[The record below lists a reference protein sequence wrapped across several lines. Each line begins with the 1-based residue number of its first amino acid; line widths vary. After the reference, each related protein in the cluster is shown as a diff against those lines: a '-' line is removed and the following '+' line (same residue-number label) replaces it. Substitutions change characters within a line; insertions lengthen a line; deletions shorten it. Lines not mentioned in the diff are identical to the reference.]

1 MCNKR
6 FCFCSITLG
15 VFTVNLYG
23 CVPVTPNSIP
33 VCKRDKP
40 SSVGSMGH
48 KLQLAELPGQVGRLE
63 E

>member
-1 MCNKR
+1 M
-6 FCFCSITLG
+6 
-15 VFTVNLYG
+15 NLYG

-40 SSVGSMGH
+40 SLIGSMGH